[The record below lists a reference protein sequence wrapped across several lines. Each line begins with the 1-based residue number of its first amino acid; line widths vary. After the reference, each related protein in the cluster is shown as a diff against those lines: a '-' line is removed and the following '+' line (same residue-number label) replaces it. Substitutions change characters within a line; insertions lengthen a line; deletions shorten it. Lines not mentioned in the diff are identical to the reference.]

1 MDGTSKV
8 KKRIECRIRHMI
20 VRYFA
25 SEWCT
30 NSLFQK
36 EKIYRKGSFSIFPQ
50 SVPASQNHCHLHVG
64 VDNTVGIKLLR
75 WYRFSGGEMTGK
87 FRKVASHS
95 APDPAFGL
103 FLNLPEG
110 TSPLCSGPHRA
121 NVHWTLC
128 APLEPRHVNSVNIP
142 AKCPTDIPTEHLLI
156 DEDLSPL
163 PLRSVQ
169 SWRPLD
175 VMHPAPV

>member
-1 MDGTSKV
+1 M
-8 KKRIECRIRHMI
+8 ECGD
-20 VRYFA
+20 F
-25 SEWCT
+25 
-30 NSLFQK
+30 LFLL
-36 EKIYRKGSFSIFPQ
+36 Q
-50 SVPASQNHCHLHVG
+50 SVPATQNHCHLNFG
-64 VDNTVGIKLLR
+64 LITQRRMLLT
-75 WYRFSGGEMTGK
+75 WCWFSGGEMTGK

-95 APDPAFGL
+95 APEPAFGL

-142 AKCPTDIPTEHLLI
+142 AKCPPDIPTEHLLI

-169 SWRPLD
+169 S
-175 VMHPAPV
+175 

>member
-1 MDGTSKV
+1 MSDTSHRSGAWSACFR
-8 KKRIECRIRHMI
+8 KRKSIEMEA
-20 VRYFA
+20 F
-25 SEWCT
+25 
-30 NSLFQK
+30 LFL
-36 EKIYRKGSFSIFPQ
+36 PQ
-50 SVPASQNHCHLHVG
+50 SVPAPQNHRHLHLGLIMQWGNADWLVS
-64 VDNTVGIKLLR
+64 V
-75 WYRFSGGEMTGK
+75 YSGEMTGK

-169 SWRPLD
+169 S
-175 VMHPAPV
+175 

>member
-1 MDGTSKV
+1 MFDTSHRSDARTACFR
-8 KKRIECRIRHMI
+8 KRKSIERGA
-20 VRYFA
+20 F
-25 SEWCT
+25 
-30 NSLFQK
+30 LFL
-36 EKIYRKGSFSIFPQ
+36 PQ
-50 SVPASQNHCHLHVG
+50 SVPAPQNHCHLNFG
-64 VDNTVGIKLLR
+64 LITQRRMLLT
-75 WYRFSGGEMTGK
+75 WCWFSGGEMTGK

-95 APDPAFGL
+95 APEPAFGL

-142 AKCPTDIPTEHLLI
+142 AKCPPDIPTEHLLI

-163 PLRSVQ
+163 PFRSVQ
-169 SWRPLD
+169 G
-175 VMHPAPV
+175 A